1 MDSSAIGIGTG
12 ISTGIGTEI
21 GTEIGVGIEVSYR
34 GHVLVVSGRLDSRSA
49 SVLRAALHDA
59 VDSAEGDL
67 ELDLSGL
74 EIWDGAGLGVLVG
87 ANRKAR
93 RAGRQLVLIAV
104 APRIARLLRAT
115 RLDRALVVRTP
126 ERYLPLQSRS
136 VDAARL
142 ERSSSLTAAGG

>member
-1 MDSSAIGIGTG
+1 MDSTGTG
-12 ISTGIGTEI
+12 PA
-21 GTEIGVGIEVSYR
+21 GIEVTRR
-34 GHVLVVSGRLDSRSA
+34 GKVLVVSGRLDSRSA
-49 SVLRAALHDA
+49 SALRAALQDA
-59 VDSAEGDL
+59 VDEPPDEAGADL
-67 ELDLSGL
+67 ELDLAAL

-87 ANRKAR
+87 ANRRAR
-93 RAGRQLVLIAV
+93 RAGRQIVLIAV

-142 ERSSSLTAAGG
+142 EQGSSLARS